1 MEELNLLENKNKP
14 IECHELFWDDAQ
26 GKYFSQYKNGI
37 VRDIWRA
44 YVSAFFAMFNGRGV
58 YGNTKLN
65 YLDWKERIAA
75 IVFNLINFG
84 GLASLV
90 FGIINLSPFLLVVGG
105 VLVLTGLY
113 SAWCGANISKESRRI
128 YVRIQTIESR
138 QGEHNWQFVAK
149 DVENITLIPVQS
161 GDKLISDGV
170 DINYILDIGPIFFSS
185 LQKNSEILNDNF

>member
-1 MEELNLLENKNKP
+1 MEKLNLLENKNKP
-14 IECHELFWDDAQ
+14 IECYELFWDDAQ
-26 GKYFSQYKNGI
+26 EKYFPQYKRRA
-37 VRDIWRA
+37 RDIWQA
-44 YVSAFFAMFNGRGV
+44 YVSAFFAMFTGRGV

-90 FGIINLSPFLLVVGG
+90 FAFVNLSPFLLVVGG

-128 YVRIQTIESR
+128 CVEAEKSPYQ
-138 QGEHNWQFVAK
+138 QKWQLVSK
-149 DVENITLIPVQS
+149 NQENITIVPVQ
-161 GDKLISDGV
+161 GDSKLVSDGIEFTNIK
-170 DINYILDIGPIFFSS
+170 DPNFSFNEN
-185 LQKNSEILNDNF
+185 QEI